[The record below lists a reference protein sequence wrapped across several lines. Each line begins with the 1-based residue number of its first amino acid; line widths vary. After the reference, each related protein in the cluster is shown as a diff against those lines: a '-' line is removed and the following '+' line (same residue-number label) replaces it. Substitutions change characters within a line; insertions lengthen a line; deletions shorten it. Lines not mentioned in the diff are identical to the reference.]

1 MSELDGNMDAGM
13 IEKFVALETGVW
25 DALISGDGAADAAL
39 LSEDFL
45 GVYET
50 GFSNRTEHAAM
61 LDKGPIVA
69 AYRIEQATVRVISTK
84 AVLLCYLALYTK
96 PADPSKEERMYV
108 SSLWEEIDGQW
119 LNTFSQDTD
128 AG

>member
-1 MSELDGNMDAGM
+1 MVAGM
-13 IEKFVALETGVW
+13 IEEFVALETGVW
-25 DALISGDGAADAAL
+25 DALVSGNGAADAAL

-50 GFSNRTEHAAM
+50 GFSNRAEHAAM
-61 LDKGPIVA
+61 LDNGPIVVT
-69 AYRIEQATVRVISTK
+69 YRIEETTLRVISDK
-84 AVLLCYLALYTK
+84 AALLCYLACYTR
-96 PADPSKEERMYV
+96 PADPGKEERMYV

-128 AG
+128 TG

>member
-1 MSELDGNMDAGM
+1 MDAGM

-25 DALISGDGAADAAL
+25 DALVSGDGAADAAL
-39 LSEDFL
+39 LSKDFL

-61 LDKGPIVA
+61 LDNGPIVA
-69 AYRIEQATVRVISTK
+69 TYRIEQATVRVISAR
-84 AVLLCYLALYTK
+84 AVLLCYLAFYTK
-96 PADPSKEERMYV
+96 PADPGKEERMYV